1 MSEEQG
7 RPSFGVVALTGRP
20 NAGKSTLLNRV
31 LGHKVSIVSAK
42 PQTTRN
48 RIVGIL
54 NDARGQIA
62 FLDTPGVHKPL
73 HRLNVRMMDHV
84 RSALTEADVI
94 ALIVDA
100 SEDFG
105 KGDQFVVEM
114 VAREKEQNP
123 DAKRI
128 VLLNKIDLL
137 KKHKLLPLMERYHA
151 FGIFDEIIPIS
162 ASTGEGVDA
171 LTDLLFKTIAPGEAL
186 YPKEDYTTQPE
197 RFFAAEIVREKLL
210 HHTSQELPYTTA
222 VHVERFEEDEATNFI
237 TIFATIFVE
246 RDSQKGIVLGKQ
258 GAMIKR
264 IGTEARHELESIL
277 GAKVHLEL
285 HVSVH
290 QDWRDDT
297 RFLGELERPL
307 GSE

>member
-1 MSEEQG
+1 
-7 RPSFGVVALTGRP
+7 
-20 NAGKSTLLNRV
+20 
-31 LGHKVSIVSAK
+31 
-42 PQTTRN
+42 
-48 RIVGIL
+48 
-54 NDARGQIA
+54 
-62 FLDTPGVHKPL
+62 
-73 HRLNVRMMDHV
+73 
-84 RSALTEADVI
+84 
-94 ALIVDA
+94 
-100 SEDFG
+100 
-105 KGDQFVVEM
+105 
-114 VAREKEQNP
+114 
-123 DAKRI
+123 
-128 VLLNKIDLL
+128 
-137 KKHKLLPLMERYHA
+137 
-151 FGIFDEIIPIS
+151 
-162 ASTGEGVDA
+162 
-171 LTDLLFKTIAPGEAL
+171 
-186 YPKEDYTTQPE
+186 
-197 RFFAAEIVREKLL
+197 
-210 HHTSQELPYTTA
+210 

>member
-1 MSEEQG
+1 MSEE
-7 RPSFGVVALTGRP
+7 PKPTFGVVALTGRP

-114 VAREKEQNP
+114 VAHEKEQNP

-137 KKHKLLPLMERYHA
+137 KKHKLLPLMERYHS

-171 LTDLLFKTIAPGEAL
+171 LTDLLFKTVAPGEAL

-222 VHVERFEEDEATNFI
+222 VHVERFEEDETTNFI

-258 GAMIKR
+258 GSMIKR
-264 IGTEARHELESIL
+264 IGTEARHELETIL

-307 GSE
+307 S

>member
-1 MSEEQG
+1 
-7 RPSFGVVALTGRP
+7 
-20 NAGKSTLLNRV
+20 
-31 LGHKVSIVSAK
+31 VSIVSAK

-307 GSE
+307 S